1 MQHLPKKMS
10 DMRSAYNRIFRIDTE
25 SENLSDQQLIFLSR
39 NKSKSQNLEKPIKE
53 MDFEENQKGYGTSI
67 SEKKPKSFPLILPP
81 PAVEARQIS
90 QTNILPEKTSDKGN
104 VGKNIV
110 PAKEEARMA
119 KKKKLKLPKYL
130 NEMLTPFSPML
141 SWTPSLPSTY
151 TNHNIFLTDIKSTQR
166 KGNISSA
173 EAVQAEETIMR
184 FHQEL
189 IQSENESKSSLNH
202 ENLTNEN
209 ALIEDTDLTQEF
221 ISMLESSETLQ
232 KAESTDDLS
241 FGFEMEKFK
250 SEDGKLEVSTL
261 AKNGNILSEPAN
273 FFEEDF
279 AAMLEESSSSD
290 NESVNIP
297 YRQDEAFALLL
308 DASYNHSE
316 SSSYNHKNMDYD
328 RHKIEVDSLEPD
340 DSHPT
345 LEDSLNPKWQ
355 GNFSE
360 ESSSYEG
367 EFSLLLKKACSL
379 LDEKCADTIPL
390 QERFLALLE
399 ESSDSN
405 HKFLELLYEEFF
417 SSSECGESESPYD
430 REEVKYNKVSSLLEH
445 FSAMLQDVIS
455 NEIPNSEKAEPTSLP
470 SESGSEEVSKNEF
483 SAECESTNRLSDAL
497 YDHLEESSSSS
508 IIEENTRSTKESF
521 RKGVIVK
528 LPVLIGKTDMEVQIF
543 DCFPMNIHAKHITKM
558 EWSVESL
565 SCKVLL
571 PSQTV
576 FVKGILI
583 ADIMF
588 AADKQLKSIRIPLSI
603 DESIK
608 LDWICTP
615 ELPLPSRINEFIF
628 QHGNAHDY
636 HIEYFQQFSE
646 EITCNLNKIHILW
659 HGDISGD
666 AGIEI
671 LGKAILS
678 VDFFQKQFIQI

>member
-1 MQHLPKKMS
+1 
-10 DMRSAYNRIFRIDTE
+10 
-25 SENLSDQQLIFLSR
+25 
-39 NKSKSQNLEKPIKE
+39 
-53 MDFEENQKGYGTSI
+53 
-67 SEKKPKSFPLILPP
+67 
-81 PAVEARQIS
+81 
-90 QTNILPEKTSDKGN
+90 
-104 VGKNIV
+104 
-110 PAKEEARMA
+110 
-119 KKKKLKLPKYL
+119 
-130 NEMLTPFSPML
+130 MLTPFSPML

-166 KGNISSA
+166 KGNISSS

-202 ENLTNEN
+202 ENLPNDN

-232 KAESTDDLS
+232 KAESTGDLS

-367 EFSLLLKKACSL
+367 EFSLLLKKPVAYLMRSAQTQYHYRRGFWL
-379 LDEKCADTIPL
+379 YWRSHLIVIIS
-390 QERFLALLE
+390 FL
-399 ESSDSN
+399 N
-405 HKFLELLYEEFF
+405 Y
-417 SSSECGESESPYD
+417 
-430 REEVKYNKVSSLLEH
+430 
-445 FSAMLQDVIS
+445 
-455 NEIPNSEKAEPTSLP
+455 
-470 SESGSEEVSKNEF
+470 
-483 SAECESTNRLSDAL
+483 
-497 YDHLEESSSSS
+497 
-508 IIEENTRSTKESF
+508 
-521 RKGVIVK
+521 
-528 LPVLIGKTDMEVQIF
+528 
-543 DCFPMNIHAKHITKM
+543 
-558 EWSVESL
+558 
-565 SCKVLL
+565 
-571 PSQTV
+571 
-576 FVKGILI
+576 
-583 ADIMF
+583 
-588 AADKQLKSIRIPLSI
+588 
-603 DESIK
+603 
-608 LDWICTP
+608 
-615 ELPLPSRINEFIF
+615 
-628 QHGNAHDY
+628 
-636 HIEYFQQFSE
+636 
-646 EITCNLNKIHILW
+646 
-659 HGDISGD
+659 
-666 AGIEI
+666 
-671 LGKAILS
+671 
-678 VDFFQKQFIQI
+678 

>member
-1 MQHLPKKMS
+1 MS

-25 SENLSDQQLIFLSR
+25 SENLSEQQLIFFSR
-39 NKSKSQNLEKPIKE
+39 NKSKSPNLEKPIIE
-53 MDFEENQKGYGTSI
+53 MDFEENQGRYDKSI
-67 SEKKPKSFPLILPP
+67 SEKKTKSFPLILPP

-90 QTNILPEKTSDKGN
+90 QTNILPEKTSDKGTLRE
-104 VGKNIV
+104 NIV
-110 PAKEEARMA
+110 PAKEEARMV

-202 ENLTNEN
+202 ENLSNEN

-221 ISMLESSETLQ
+221 FSMLESSETLQ
-232 KAESTDDLS
+232 KAESMDDLS
-241 FGFEMEKFK
+241 FGLEMEKFK
-250 SEDGKLEVSTL
+250 SEDEKLEVSTL

-340 DSHPT
+340 DPHPS
-345 LEDSLNPKWQ
+345 LEDSLNNKWQ

-367 EFSLLLKKACSL
+367 EFSLLMKKACSL

-390 QERFLALLE
+390 QESFLALLE
-399 ESSDSN
+399 ESSESN
-405 HKFLELLYEEFF
+405 HQFLELLNEEFF
-417 SSSECGESESPYD
+417 SSSESGESESSYSSED
-430 REEVKYNKVSSLLEH
+430 EKYNKVSLLLEH
-445 FSAMLQDVIS
+445 FSALLQGVIS
-455 NEIPNSEKAEPTSLP
+455 SEIPVTEKDEPSSLP
-470 SESGSEEVSKNEF
+470 SESGSEEDSKNEL
-483 SAECESTNRLSDAL
+483 SAECENTNRFSDEVF
-497 YDHLEESSSSS
+497 DHLEESSSSS
-508 IIEENTRSTKESF
+508 IVYIEENTRSTKESF

-565 SCKVLL
+565 SCKALL

-576 FVKGILI
+576 FVKGVLM

-615 ELPLPSRINEFIF
+615 ELPLPSCINEFIF

-636 HIEYFQQFSE
+636 HIEYYQQFSE

>member
-25 SENLSDQQLIFLSR
+25 SENLSEQQLIFLSR
-39 NKSKSQNLEKPIKE
+39 NKSKSPNLEKPIKE

-67 SEKKPKSFPLILPP
+67 SEKKPISFPLILPP
-81 PAVEARQIS
+81 PAVEAHQIS
-90 QTNILPEKTSDKGN
+90 QTNILPEKTSDKGTLRE
-104 VGKNIV
+104 NIV
-110 PAKEEARMA
+110 PAKEEARMV

-151 TNHNIFLTDIKSTQR
+151 TNHNIFLTDTKSTQR

-202 ENLTNEN
+202 ENLPNDN
-209 ALIEDTDLTQEF
+209 GLIEDTDLTQEF
-221 ISMLESSETLQ
+221 ISRLESSETLQ

-241 FGFEMEKFK
+241 FDLEMEKFK
-250 SEDGKLEVSTL
+250 SENEKLEVSTL

-316 SSSYNHKNMDYD
+316 SSSYNHKNLDYD

-340 DSHPT
+340 DPHPS
-345 LEDSLNPKWQ
+345 LEDSLNHKWQ

-379 LDEKCADTIPL
+379 LDEKCTDTIPL

-405 HKFLELLYEEFF
+405 HKFLELLNEEFF

-455 NEIPNSEKAEPTSLP
+455 NEIPNSEKAQPTSLP

-497 YDHLEESSSSS
+497 YDHLEESSSS
-508 IIEENTRSTKESF
+508 IIEENTRSTKESY
-521 RKGVIVK
+521 RNGVIVK

-543 DCFPMNIHAKHITKM
+543 DCFPMNIHVKHITKM

-588 AADKQLKSIRIPLSI
+588 AADKQVKRIRIPISI
-603 DESIK
+603 DQSIK

-628 QHGNAHDY
+628 QHGNALDH
-636 HIEYFQQFSE
+636 HIEYYQQFSE